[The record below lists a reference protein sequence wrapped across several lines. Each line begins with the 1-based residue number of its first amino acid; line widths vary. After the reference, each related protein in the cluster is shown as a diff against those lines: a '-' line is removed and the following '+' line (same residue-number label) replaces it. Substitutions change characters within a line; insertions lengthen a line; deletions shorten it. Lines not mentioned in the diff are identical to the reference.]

1 MQKITKNLLYKKTGI
16 NPTKLSIELGLN
28 DLELSYLEARII
40 LYLSL
45 APKLNKLLLDFPVS
59 EEKRKMNYGQQIK
72 IAELVENVAKK
83 IDSEQLSKAKQHI
96 WGVLRYLFNFTY
108 KNFPAA
114 YYYQAKMLLEYLDYK
129 PEIAMYGYNR
139 VGFMDAVDDVYF
151 FINNTIYFPLS
162 VLKLFDIDLIDFL
175 KKTRAFR
182 WKSKPAAF
190 LNQPFDYF
198 ANPTTLLKIYK
209 METGNEYIDF
219 YNKTNHKFYTKVN
232 DKRKYIIN
240 YPELK
245 STFYMSY
252 SRLYDYCLK
261 KPATKKSLYI
271 PQYAL
276 QKFLFKLFTSDRY
289 TESINKWRSVIDKH
303 FFNSPHYNI
312 LNQFYYPPSGIIFT
326 NEVKKLTA
334 RLYNKTIPIV
344 GGKVSKN
351 QTIKRSINYHVY
363 MYIYNNYPNR
373 IYWDSN
379 YYGKVIKDLKEMNTK
394 PLEEEVLRRWQIQS

>member
-45 APKLNKLLLDFPVS
+45 APKLNKLLLDFPVP

-129 PEIAMYGYNR
+129 PKIAMYGYNR

-162 VLKLFDIDLIDFL
+162 VLKLFGINLIDFL
-175 KKTRAFR
+175 KKTRAFT

-252 SRLYDYCLK
+252 SKLYDYCLK

-276 QKFLFKLFTSDRY
+276 QKYLFKLFNYNHY
-289 TESINKWRSVIDKH
+289 TQAVTKWRSVIDEH
-303 FFNSPHYNI
+303 FNNSPHYDI
-312 LNQFYYPPSGIIFT
+312 LTTFFYPVSGVMYMT
-326 NEVKKLTA
+326 ALKQLTTKI
-334 RLYNKTIPIV
+334 YSQTIPKINISANNYSIV
-344 GGKVSKN
+344 KN
-351 QTIKRSINYHVY
+351 SINYRVRR
-363 MYIYNNYPNR
+363 YIYNNYPNR

>member
-276 QKFLFKLFTSDRY
+276 QKYLFKLFNYNHY
-289 TESINKWRSVIDKH
+289 TQAATKWRSVIDQYFKD
-303 FFNSPHYNI
+303 SPHYDI
-312 LNQFYYPPSGIIFT
+312 LTTFFYPVSGVMYMTALNQLTTKIYSQTIPKINITANNYT
-326 NEVKKLTA
+326 RVKK
-334 RLYNKTIPIV
+334 
-344 GGKVSKN
+344 
-351 QTIKRSINYHVY
+351 SINYRIRR
-363 MYIYNNYPNR
+363 YIYNNYPNR